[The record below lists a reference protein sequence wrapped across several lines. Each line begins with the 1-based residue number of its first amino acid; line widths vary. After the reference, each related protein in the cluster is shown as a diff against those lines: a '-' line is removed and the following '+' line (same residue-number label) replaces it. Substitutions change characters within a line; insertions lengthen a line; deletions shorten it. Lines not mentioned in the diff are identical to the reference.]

1 VEQQRF
7 TFRDLKDILV
17 DRVGVPEPL
26 VKDDLNQSF
35 EDLGLDSLAI
45 VDLQLAIKQKYG
57 IAIADHETVH
67 IKTLGGALEFTN
79 RRIGEKEA
87 TDAGPH

>member
-1 VEQQRF
+1 MEQQRF
-7 TFRDLKDILV
+7 TFRDLKQILV
-17 DRVGVPEPL
+17 DRVGAPEPL
-26 VKDDLNQSF
+26 VKDDPNLSF

-45 VDLQLAIKQKYG
+45 VELQLAIQQKYG

-67 IKTLGGALEFTN
+67 IKTLGGTIDFTN

-87 TDAGPH
+87 IDAGPH

>member
-1 VEQQRF
+1 MQEQRF
-7 TFRDLKDILV
+7 TFEDLKSILV
-17 DRVGVPEPL
+17 NRVGVPEPL
-26 VKDDLNQSF
+26 VKDDPNLSF

-45 VDLQLAIKQKYG
+45 VELQLAIQQKYG

-67 IKTLGGALEFTN
+67 IKTLGGSIEFTN

-87 TDAGPH
+87 KDAGPH

>member
-1 VEQQRF
+1 MEEQRF

-17 DRVGVPEPL
+17 DRVGVPEPN
-26 VKDDLNQSF
+26 VVDDPNMTF

-45 VDLQLAIKQKYG
+45 VELQLAIQQKYG

-87 TDAGPH
+87 IDAGPH